1 MATANLTDEQRLA
14 QLGHRQE
21 LKRRFSLPALLSLCV
36 CLMAT
41 WEAAST
47 VIATALMSGGSP
59 CLFYNYVLSFLFSM
73 CIAASLGEIASI
85 YPTAGGQYHWVA
97 ALCPGSS
104 KTVAAYT
111 TGWISVGGQIVFTAS
126 AAFAAGLQIQALIVL
141 NNASYVPTRWQG
153 MLLYWA
159 VLTYAFV
166 LNVYGMKVMPHV
178 NIVSG
183 VIHVAGF
190 VGIIV
195 TLGVMS
201 EKASA
206 ENVFVDFVNSSGWTN
221 DGVSWL
227 IGLISAVYP
236 FLGYDA
242 ACHIAEELPNASRN
256 VPLAMVGSVFIN
268 GIMGLAYII
277 VLLYAAGSTDLAS
290 APLGFPFMQI
300 YLDAT
305 NSHAGTT
312 VMSVMIILIAIAATI
327 AGIISTSRTLWAF
340 ARDQAT
346 PFHDFLSHINPR
358 LQIPFRSVALVTAL
372 QFLLG
377 FIYLGN
383 DTAFNAILSMAIIGL
398 YLSYLLPIV
407 YMLLYGRWTLKSH
420 QYGAFRLGFVPG
432 IVLNVLSIIW
442 MITVMI
448 FSLFPTTMPVT
459 AKNMNYSV
467 VVFGGWM
474 VFGFVYYAFWARHKF
489 CVPMVDADVIPA
501 LDMVSSEVEK
511 E

>member
-1 MATANLTDEQRLA
+1 
-14 QLGHRQE
+14 
-21 LKRRFSLPALLSLCV
+21 
-36 CLMAT
+36 
-41 WEAAST
+41 
-47 VIATALMSGGSP
+47 
-59 CLFYNYVLSFLFSM
+59 
-73 CIAASLGEIASI
+73 
-85 YPTAGGQYHWVA
+85 
-97 ALCPGSS
+97 
-104 KTVAAYT
+104 
-111 TGWISVGGQIVFTAS
+111 
-126 AAFAAGLQIQALIVL
+126 
-141 NNASYVPTRWQG
+141 
-153 MLLYWA
+153 
-159 VLTYAFV
+159 
-166 LNVYGMKVMPHV
+166 
-178 NIVSG
+178 
-183 VIHVAGF
+183 
-190 VGIIV
+190 
-195 TLGVMS
+195 
-201 EKASA
+201 
-206 ENVFVDFVNSSGWTN
+206 
-221 DGVSWL
+221 
-227 IGLISAVYP
+227 
-236 FLGYDA
+236 
-242 ACHIAEELPNASRN
+242 
-256 VPLAMVGSVFIN
+256 MVGSVFIN

-305 NSHAGTT
+305 KSHAGTT